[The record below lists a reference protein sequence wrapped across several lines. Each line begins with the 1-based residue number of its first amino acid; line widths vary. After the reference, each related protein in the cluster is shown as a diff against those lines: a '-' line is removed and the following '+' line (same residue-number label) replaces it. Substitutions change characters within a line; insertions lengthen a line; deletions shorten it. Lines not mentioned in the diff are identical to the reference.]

1 MDFRRKPYRVEVWE
15 EHWKT
20 DSANTSNEQG
30 GYWEEV
36 RSVVIGDSNSDFQG
50 MLYNPIL
57 IRNVDGT
64 ITFTFSINDGF
75 YEGADR
81 IENYLLPY
89 LFNEVKIKLY
99 YDEKWYD
106 FVIKE
111 IDENHSKDGLR
122 YDFSCEYLPI
132 NELAKNGW
140 ELNFSLDQSN
150 CIGTIDYFANQIL
163 KGTDWTYKENKD
175 CDLTEYS
182 LEYLYK
188 TTLLSDVDAV
198 KMAND
203 AGASTNVTLPTGAV
217 VYVPYTQIDKLDGQ
231 DCYVLYSNSYA
242 YESDYV
248 FSKEVNTYSVSSGD
262 LKAALDA
269 NKSLTE
275 YYGYVVKATLK
286 SIWEPELNRYVNVYD
301 VTRNGKAETYYGYL
315 STRFE
320 VFLEEEG
327 TGELT
332 PNLGY
337 KQIDEIKY
345 YKHTDKDEPY
355 KIAVIGNYG
364 KPTDQTAGIES
375 QLYVDTQTGLTYE
388 LIKGV
393 WTERTDVKQN
403 TYAIGQ
409 ETIAYYRL
417 DDDPS
422 YTIKSVYIDNNK
434 KQRSLIQE
442 KSNRFNLIQQVA
454 ELFEVWAKF
463 EIEHEKDGRIKI
475 DSKTG
480 LPIKTV
486 SFVSEIGKNNGV
498 EFNYDINIS
507 SIQRT
512 VDSTSLTTKLWVEQT
527 ENENA
532 KSGTCSI
539 QRAEQNESGELFII
553 NLDYYAQTGM
563 INRAQLIRDLYG
575 TSSSDFGYLYKLGQ
589 LNKQIDGFSEK
600 NNGEN
605 GISYQLRL
613 WQEKREFY
621 NDEIITY
628 RQKLDDYPIEGY
640 SLDKQNNITYDGD
653 NTSKYPE
660 ASYFKDSVRAW
671 VIPYESETEKID
683 PYTGEKFKIGYN
695 SLTHSE
701 KQNLSA
707 VVNEL
712 FDSFEKAT
720 ENWRTAITWVDKLTQ
735 EAEALQENIND
746 LNEQKIQ
753 LNRKFYNIYSRYLQE
768 GTWSDDS
775 YLDDNAYFY
784 DAKRV
789 ALESSRPAVTYNIDV
804 INIAPAFEY
813 EMQESWNAYNF
824 DLGDRTYI
832 VDTDYFGYLADG
844 ITPYKEK
851 VVVSEIQNQL
861 DDPKSDTITI
871 QNYKTSFEDLFQRT
885 TATVQSYELNKNV
898 YSRAE
903 AITATNEIK
912 YNTLQN
918 TFANNSFILANSK
931 NNTVIVDSTG
941 IEVADLNDYSKKV
954 RIVAGGIF
962 ISNDGGLTWNL
973 GISGEGINTKYLLA
987 GRIDVEQINIMNGSF
1002 PTFSW
1007 DKYGINAY
1015 SWQAENYINYGSF
1028 IRYDEF
1034 GLYGIRNSKYGL
1046 DHPFYPER
1054 KTKFSDSGE
1063 WIEDVKITD
1072 KGTAA
1077 SLEDAIID
1085 HIQEESFFSLT
1096 WQGFNLKTNSGSVE
1110 IDSTNDF
1117 RVLDPNG
1124 TERVKIGA
1132 LELPELQPDGTVMP
1146 GRYGLRLSDTTGVP
1160 VLESNTDGNLSL
1172 TGKIYLGDVLNS
1184 TSGNLVAIG
1193 GLGQETIVPEYNGER
1208 RVILVQKSNNDPTF
1222 VVYESGD
1229 IFIKGGISADIGNIG
1244 GFVIDQKSIHSKEE
1258 TIILAPTGITIDASK
1273 NTQENFTGFIIKN
1286 KEGDTVFST
1295 DENGNIIANNI
1306 TVKNGDFSGSV
1317 TATRALLQGS
1327 MILGTKTGLFSLA
1340 SITNV
1345 NVDTKTFNGS
1355 FRWTNGNANLN
1366 NYIGNYIFTQFNI
1379 NGLEVVG
1386 LFILVN
1392 VISSTQVQ
1400 LKLIYSNGFNLID
1413 EDYIAGLINENSIF
1427 YAGANDNIVLDG
1439 RTGEIYTF
1447 DYFLQEGKE
1456 GYRFNG
1462 DGTIN
1467 AQEAVF
1473 GNGDSQITIDK
1484 DGISIDV
1491 SGQSSFSVTN
1501 NGKLTTNSINI
1512 EGNDN
1517 NYITGTLYVGD
1528 KNNGI
1533 YIDGVNGDIYNNN
1546 YLLSSGASSWIIKRD
1561 GSAIFNDVT
1570 VRGRIESS
1578 TFVQGEVQ
1586 ALSGTLVIRP
1596 TLTFVDNSTI
1606 IYNTTLKNYQGYVN
1620 EEPGE
1625 PGIDYYQSS
1634 LGEPYGDCRFLLTS
1648 KQKVSDGSYFIG
1660 LKRVSYLG
1668 DDTLSTDINGY
1679 NQMIELPLINL
1690 GGLAQN
1696 AIGISLNAT
1705 NHDDS
1710 FGFGDSITI
1719 YDQGILSDDNG
1730 VVTFTR
1736 NNRLIMGRLPVQDF
1750 IPVDMQGS
1758 FGLYADN
1765 VYLKGAMV
1773 SAAQDGNTYITSGIN
1788 TNEINGNVFWAGA
1801 EGGTA
1806 NEAASD
1812 EAIADAPF
1820 RVTRDGYLYAR
1831 KGVFEG
1837 TVRAARI
1844 YTAELIGRDENAIL
1858 RILNNP
1864 SSKSYITFEDY
1875 TGMVDDVEQYNVM
1888 AKLGAN
1894 AFNIGAPFKLFN
1906 SSDFTTAPIL
1916 LSINQLSTVAIDNF
1930 LTYDFEG
1937 TTIDDCYTSGWG
1949 FNEQEFYYKKI
1960 QNDSNLIS
1968 NVEDYE
1974 GRINEFL
1981 TNTAN
1986 VNNYSIKALD
1996 SLLEIDVRA
2005 QAKIKVKE
2013 SETEFY
2019 NAIILGNMEEG
2030 IKNNLKVYTEYS
2042 EADDKN
2048 VVKGY
2053 DLFIEES

>member
-81 IENYLLPY
+81 VENYLLPY

-163 KGTDWTYKENKD
+163 KGTDWIYKENKD

-188 TTLLSDVDAV
+188 TTLLSDVDTV
-198 KMAND
+198 KMANGV
-203 AGASTNVTLPTGAV
+203 GASTNVTLPTGAV

-231 DCYVLYSNSYA
+231 DCYVLYSNSYT

-248 FSKEVNTYSVSSGD
+248 FSKEVNTYAISSSD
-262 LKAALDA
+262 LKAALDI

-301 VTRNGKAETYYGYL
+301 VIRNGKTETYYGYL

-345 YKHTDKDEPY
+345 YKHTDKDKPY

-364 KPTDQTAGIES
+364 KPTDQTVGIES

-403 TYAIGQ
+403 AYAIGQ

-417 DDDPS
+417 DDNPS
-422 YTIKSVYIDNNK
+422 YTIKSVYIDDNK

-454 ELFEVWAKF
+454 ELFEVWTKF
-463 EIEHEKDGRIKI
+463 EIEHEEDGRIKI

-563 INRAQLIRDLYG
+563 IDRAQLIRDLYG

-589 LNKQIDGFSEK
+589 LNKQIDGYSEK

-653 NTSKYPE
+653 NTLKYPE
-660 ASYFKDSVRAW
+660 ASYFKDTVRAW

-707 VVNEL
+707 VINEL

-813 EMQESWNAYNF
+813 ETQESWNAYNF

-1054 KTKFSDSGE
+1054 KTKFSDSGK

-1072 KGTAA
+1072 KGTAT

-1146 GRYGLRLSDTTGVP
+1146 GRYGLRLSDNDGIP

-1184 TSGNLVAIG
+1184 TTGNLVAIG
-1193 GLGQETIVPEYNGER
+1193 GLGVESVVPAYTGEK
-1208 RVILVQKSNNDPTF
+1208 RVILVQKASNDPTF
-1222 VVYESGD
+1222 IVYESGD
-1229 IFIKGGISADIGNIG
+1229 IFIKGGISAEIGNIG
-1244 GFVIDQKSIHSKEE
+1244 GFIITQENIHSKDES
-1258 TIILAPTGITIDASK
+1258 IILAPTGIIIDASK
-1273 NTQENFTGFIIKN
+1273 KTGDNFVGFVIKD
-1286 KEGDTVFST
+1286 KDGKDVFYT
-1295 DENGNIIANNI
+1295 DENGNVNANNI

-1317 TATRALLQGS
+1317 NATRATLQGS
-1327 MILGTKTGLFSLA
+1327 MILGTKIEAFSLNA
-1340 SITNV
+1340 ITSIDAEN
-1345 NVDTKTFNGS
+1345 KTFFGTFNWS
-1355 FRWTNGNANLN
+1355 NGNINLANK
-1366 NYIGNYIFTQFNI
+1366 IGDYVFTQFKI
-1379 NGLEVVG
+1379 GESEVVG
-1386 LFILVN
+1386 LFILTART
-1392 VISSTQVQ
+1392 ITSVQ
-1400 LKLIYSNGFNLID
+1400 LKLIYSNGFSIID
-1413 EDYIAGLINENSIF
+1413 GEYIKGLTAEDTLFYI
-1427 YAGANDNIVLDG
+1427 GANDNIVLDG

-1447 DYFLQEGKE
+1447 DYFLKEGKE
-1456 GYRFNG
+1456 GYLFYG

-1467 AQEAVF
+1467 AQEATF
-1473 GNGDSQITIDK
+1473 GNGDSQILINDQ
-1484 DGISIDV
+1484 GISINVAGD
-1491 SGQSSFSVTN
+1491 SNFSVDR

-1512 EGNDN
+1512 EGNEN

-1528 KNNGI
+1528 KTNGV
-1533 YIDGVNGDIYNNN
+1533 YIDGINGDIYNSN
-1546 YLLSSGASSWIIKRD
+1546 YLVSSGANGWTIRKD

-1570 VRGRIESS
+1570 IRGRIESS

-1606 IYNTTLKNYQGYVN
+1606 VYNTVLKIYEGYVN
-1620 EEPGE
+1620 EEPGV

-1634 LGEPYGDCRFLLTS
+1634 LGEPYGDCRFLLTN
-1648 KQKVSDGSYFIG
+1648 KQKMLDGSYSIG
-1660 LKRVSYLG
+1660 LKRVGFIG
-1668 DDTLSTDINGY
+1668 DDTLSND
-1679 NQMIELPLINL
+1679 MIEFNKMVELPLINL
-1690 GGLAQN
+1690 GGLSQN

-1719 YDQGILSDDNG
+1719 YDQGILSDEDG
-1730 VVTFTR
+1730 TITFTR
-1736 NNRLIMGRLPVQDF
+1736 NNRLIMGRLPIQDF
-1750 IPVDMQGS
+1750 IPVNMQGS

-1765 VYLKGAMV
+1765 VYLKGAMI
-1773 SAAQDGNTYITSGIN
+1773 SAAQEGSIYITSGIN
-1788 TNEINGNVFWAGA
+1788 TDEVNGNVFWAGA
-1801 EGGTA
+1801 EGNTSNG
-1806 NEAASD
+1806 AASKD
-1812 EAIADAPF
+1812 AINDAPF
-1820 RVTRDGYLYAR
+1820 RVTRDGFLYAR
-1831 KGVFEG
+1831 KGIFEG

-1844 YTAELIGRDENAIL
+1844 YTAELVGKDENAKL
-1858 RILNNP
+1858 RIMNNP
-1864 SSKSYITFEDY
+1864 SSESYITFENY
-1875 TGMVDDVEQYNVM
+1875 TGIINDIEQYNVM
-1888 AKLGAN
+1888 AELGSN
-1894 AFNIGAPFKLFN
+1894 HFNIGTSFKLFK
-1906 SSDFTTAPIL
+1906 SSDFTKIPL
-1916 LSINQLSTVAIDNF
+1916 LFTLNNFSAIGIGNIVSY
-1930 LTYDFEG
+1930 TFEG
-1937 TTIDDCYTSGWG
+1937 NSESDCYTSGWG
-1949 FNEQEFYYKKI
+1949 ISGSELYYKKI
-1960 QNDSNLIS
+1960 QNDENLIKDI
-1968 NVEDYE
+1968 NDYE
-1974 GRINEFL
+1974 GRIGEFL
-1981 TNTAN
+1981 TNIAYT
-1986 VNNYSIKALD
+1986 NNYTINGLD
-1996 SLLEIDVRA
+1996 NWLEIE
-2005 QAKIKVKE
+2005 VKE
-2013 SETEFY
+2013 LPKVRVKEEEIEIYGALT
-2019 NAIILGNMEEG
+2019 LGNMEDG
-2030 IKNNLKVYTEYS
+2030 IKNTFKVYTEYS
-2042 EADDKN
+2042 DADDKN